1 MSLRPWDE
9 LQLRFDLGLDEV
21 EEVAADQQITPE
33 QARQISAAARTV
45 FEGESRPGWFEDY
58 LMLIGQGWPWR
69 VAAYMAWAS
78 SPKIERE
85 PQTLKDLSEQVLG
98 LTSPRVI
105 SNWRRKY
112 PAIETVV
119 SMMQSKALWD
129 HRADVLETLAKMAAT
144 ADYKNFNDRKLF
156 LEMIGDYTPRS
167 KLELSGSAK
176 DLSELSDEELDR
188 LGGTADYIETA
199 DFTEGEG

>member
-167 KLELSGSAK
+167 KLQLSGSAL
-176 DLSELSDEELDR
+176 DLSELSDKELDR

>member
-45 FEGESRPGWFEDY
+45 FEGESKPGWFEDY

-78 SPKIERE
+78 SPKIGRE

-98 LTSPRVI
+98 LTTPRVI

-112 PAIETVV
+112 PSIETVV
-119 SMMQSKALWD
+119 SMLQSKALWD
-129 HRADVLETLAKMAAT
+129 HRADVLDTLAKMASEP
-144 ADYKNFNDRKLF
+144 DYKSFNDRKLF
-156 LEMIGDYTPRS
+156 LEMIGDYTPKSR
-167 KLELSGSAK
+167 LQLSGSAK

-188 LGGTADYIETA
+188 LGGTADYTETA

>member
-1 MSLRPWDE
+1 M
-9 LQLRFDLGLDEV
+9 QLRFDLGLDEV

>member
-1 MSLRPWDE
+1 M
-9 LQLRFDLGLDEV
+9 QLRFDLGLDEV

-167 KLELSGSAK
+167 KLQLSGSAL
-176 DLSELSDEELDR
+176 DLSELSDKELDR